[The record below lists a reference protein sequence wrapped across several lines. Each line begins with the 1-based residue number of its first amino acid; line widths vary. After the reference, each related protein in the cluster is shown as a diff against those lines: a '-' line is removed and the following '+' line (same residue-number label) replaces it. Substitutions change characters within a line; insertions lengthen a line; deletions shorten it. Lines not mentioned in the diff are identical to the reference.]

1 MANAILQ
8 PSNGLARMR
17 KRFLIVS
24 VAALAVLGTS
34 LGVSFT
40 ADTGV
45 TQITATTPG
54 SDLPLVWSADYAIG
68 AGNGGLPLA
77 IAGNAMA
84 GWMHGATIASPVVNS
99 RPTAPGWGTVTTNVA
114 GTIATSGDI
123 AVVDATTSTANFLL
137 VTVYITNMHE
147 LSQTYNSYAL
157 PIRVYAGTGS
167 ASSGATINWGATPA
181 PITDSNLLNTANSY
195 LTNNAGYETFK
206 LATGSNKYY
215 EITLDAGG
223 SYFPYQA
230 TPNGVSNTPA
240 LYITAQR
247 TS

>member
-1 MANAILQ
+1 MSNAILQ

-54 SDLPLVWSADYAIG
+54 SDLPLVWSANYTIG
-68 AGNGGLPLA
+68 AGNGGLPAA
-77 IAGNAMA
+77 ITGSAGT
-84 GWMHGATIASPVVNS
+84 GWKYGTNVGGVSS
-99 RPTAPGWGTVTTNVA
+99 KPTAPGWGTVTTNVA
-114 GTIATSGDI
+114 GTVATSGDI
-123 AVVDATTSTANFLL
+123 TVIDATTATSTNLL

-147 LSQTYNSYAL
+147 LSQTYNSYAM
-157 PIRVYAGTGS
+157 PIRVYSGVS
-167 ASSGATINWGATPA
+167 ATLTPAIINWGLTPT
-181 PITDSNLLNTANSY
+181 PITDVNLLNTANSY

-206 LATGSNKYY
+206 LVTGPNQYY
-215 EITLDAGG
+215 EITLDTGG